1 MITETPRPEA
11 TEREPAVAG
20 PSRPAV
26 VAVAVAAVVVAG
38 LVLRFWTRSQLW
50 LDEALTVNI
59 ARVPLHRLPTALR
72 HDGAPP
78 LYYAVLHLWM
88 RAFGTSNVAVRS
100 LSAVCSVACLP
111 LMWLAGRRV
120 GRSAGADPAV
130 TGTVA
135 LVLLASSPFAIRYAT
150 EARMYSLVVLL
161 TVIGYLALSRLLSS
175 PSLHPVDVV
184 GFGLV
189 CGLLVLTQYWALYLV
204 GVLALVLLWQAWRSV
219 APLRRERARVA
230 LVALAAG
237 MVLFVP
243 WLPTF
248 YYQLRHTGT
257 PWSGRS
263 SFAAMV
269 NAVSQFAGGSS
280 STGRALGLLFFALAG
295 FGLFGLALDTH
306 RVEIDLR
313 TRPRGRA
320 LAIVVGGTLA
330 VAVALGL
337 ISGGAFQARY
347 AAVVFAPF
355 LLLVVLGTTVFLD
368 RRVLAGVVAVACVC
382 GLATASGNVTSQ
394 RTQAGVLA
402 GALRQQYRP
411 GDLIAYCPDQLGPAV
426 SRLLPA
432 SFTQVTFPRRTGPA
446 FVDWVDYAKVNG
458 AADPDAFARYLDAR
472 AGPSHAVWLVWAAE
486 YRTFGAKCQEAAD
499 LLGTLRPPA
508 NQLIEE
514 DPTNYYEHANLVRFP
529 GK

>member
-1 MITETPRPEA
+1 MITETPRREA
-11 TEREPAVAG
+11 TRPEVTVAHRPRVTAVG
-20 PSRPAV
+20 V
-26 VAVAVAAVVVAG
+26 GAAVVIAAG
-38 LVLRFWTRSQLW
+38 LLLRFWTRSQMW

-59 ARVPLHRLPTALR
+59 ARLPLGDISRALR

-78 LYYAVLHLWM
+78 LYYFLLHLWM
-88 RAFGTSNVAVRS
+88 RVFGTSNVAVRA
-100 LSAVCSVACLP
+100 LSGVCSVACLP

-120 GRSAGADPAV
+120 GTSAGTDRRV
-130 TGTVA
+130 TAAIA

-161 TVIGYLALSRLLSS
+161 TLVGYLALSRALATDS
-175 PSLHPVDVV
+175 PKALDVV
-184 GFGLV
+184 VFGLM

-204 GVLALVLLWQAWRSV
+204 GVLGLMLAWQGWRGPR
-219 APLRRERARVA
+219 ARRHRARVA
-230 LVALAAG
+230 LVALLAG

-243 WLPTF
+243 WVPTF
-248 YYQLRHTGT
+248 WYQLRHTGT

-269 NAVSQFAGGSS
+269 NAVSEFAGGSS
-280 STGRALGLLFFALAG
+280 STGRALGLAFFALAG
-295 FGLFGLALDTH
+295 FGLFGIAIDRN

-313 TRPRGRA
+313 TRPRGRT
-320 LAIVVGGTLA
+320 LAIVVAGTLA

-355 LLLVVLGTTVFLD
+355 LLLVVLGTTVFVD
-368 RRVLAGVVAVACVC
+368 RRVLTGVVAVACVC
-382 GLATASGNVTSQ
+382 GLASASRGVTEQ
-394 RTQAGVLA
+394 RTQAGQLA
-402 GALRQQYRP
+402 AALRAQYRP
-411 GDLIAYCPDQLGPAV
+411 GDVIGYCPDQLGPGV

-432 SFTQVTFPRRTGPA
+432 GYDQVTFPRRTGPQ
-446 FVDWVDYAKVNG
+446 FVDWADYAKATG
-458 AADPDAFARYLDAR
+458 AADPLAFARFLDQR
-472 AGPSHAVWLVWAAE
+472 AGPSHVVWLLWAAQ
-486 YRTFGAKCQEAAD
+486 YRTYDAKCQEIAD

-508 NQLIEE
+508 NQLYEE

-529 GK
+529 TK